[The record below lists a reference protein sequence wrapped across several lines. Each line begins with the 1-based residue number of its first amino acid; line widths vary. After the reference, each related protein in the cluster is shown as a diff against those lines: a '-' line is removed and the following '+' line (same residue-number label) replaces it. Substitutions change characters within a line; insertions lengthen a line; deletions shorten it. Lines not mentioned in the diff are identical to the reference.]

1 MMMIDY
7 KSMSNDEL
15 REALAAA
22 AAELMSRRNAT
33 GEPSSTQHLY
43 RIRMT
48 RTPKAE
54 PQAYRF
60 TVIEDTVVQ
69 LPLPLDQLVG
79 KTGRV
84 IGGEFLLNDGDVVR
98 KVAATGMISYLIPW
112 QGNID
117 DRDYDVSQVFAGET
131 EAERIA
137 KVETFVRGDRSH
149 LIQEI
154 EDTIAFWKETLP
166 EYEEQAR
173 ADRYWKRTSDD
184 CRSRINRLEA
194 MLRWAQQT

>member
-1 MMMIDY
+1 MMIDY
-7 KSMSNDEL
+7 KSMSNDNL
-15 REALAAA
+15 REALAAT

-33 GEPSSTQHLY
+33 EEPSSTQHLY

-60 TVIEDTVVQ
+60 TMIEDTVVQ
-69 LPLPLDQLVG
+69 LPLPLDQVVG

-98 KVAATGMISYLIPW
+98 KVAASGMISYLIPW

-117 DRDYDVSQVFAGET
+117 DRDYDVSQVFAGKQKP
-131 EAERIA
+131 RGLQRS
-137 KVETFVRGDRSH
+137 KTFVRGDRSH

-154 EDTIAFWKETLP
+154 EDTIAFWKKVP

-184 CRSRINRLEA
+184 CRSRIKTLEA

>member
-33 GEPSSTQHLY
+33 GGPSSTQHLY

-60 TVIEDTVVQ
+60 TMIEDTVVQ
-69 LPLPLDQLVG
+69 LPLPLDQIVG
-79 KTGRV
+79 KTGRKCC
-84 IGGEFLLNDGDVVR
+84 LLR
-98 KVAATGMISYLIPW
+98 PL
-112 QGNID
+112 
-117 DRDYDVSQVFAGET
+117 
-131 EAERIA
+131 
-137 KVETFVRGDRSH
+137 
-149 LIQEI
+149 
-154 EDTIAFWKETLP
+154 LP
-166 EYEEQAR
+166 EATDPQFLERCFTSLWVNLVDAR
-173 ADRYWKRTSDD
+173 RVVACFFVSAFSKKQCRCSTVVQSEVLSTS
-184 CRSRINRLEA
+184 
-194 MLRWAQQT
+194 

>member
-22 AAELMSRRNAT
+22 AAELISRRNAT
-33 GEPSSTQHLY
+33 GGPSSTQHFY

-60 TVIEDTVVQ
+60 AMIEDTVVQ
-69 LPLPLDQLVG
+69 LPLPLDQVVG
-79 KTGRV
+79 KTGKV
-84 IGGEFLLNDGDVVR
+84 IGGEFLCNDGDVVQ

-131 EAERIA
+131 EGERIA

-149 LIQEI
+149 LIQDI